1 MAVTEFDSISA
12 VTMGAAEI
20 SILSGTTSL
29 TPSTTAGAFQLIV
42 DAANM
47 AKGDEYRVRIYE
59 KCLSGGTQ
67 RVLAQ
72 WTMLGAQSE
81 LLVTPTFM
89 LLNGW
94 DMTIIKIAGTDRAF
108 TASVRKAG

>member
-1 MAVTEFDSISA
+1 MAISEFDNISA
-12 VTMGAAEI
+12 VTISSSEI

-29 TPSTTAGAFQLIV
+29 SPSTSAGAYQLII
-42 DAANM
+42 DASTM
-47 AKGDEYRVRIYE
+47 AKADEFRVRIYE

-81 LLVTPTFM
+81 LFVTPTFM
-89 LLNGW
+89 LLQGW